1 MAGLPEGGK
10 AGGGKGTENT
20 RGQPFADLGSGG
32 SPNREMWIMIGQII
46 LLNFVLYSFLVSIG
60 MMGASFK
67 LFGRDFARQLVETTA
82 NPVVGLFVGILATAL
97 VQSSSTTTS
106 LTVGIVAAGGL
117 TIEGAVPIVMG
128 ANIGTSV
135 TNILVSMGH
144 ITRKEEFRRAQGG
157 ALVHDFF
164 NWFAVLLLFPLELA
178 TGWLRS
184 FATLVANLFMGV
196 GGMSLA
202 NPLKAIVQPTVKWSV
217 SLLGESPILVF
228 IVSLVLMYLALKF
241 LVDLA
246 KGVVVKRA
254 ERVLQKYLFGAAGL
268 SMLFGMVITVL
279 VQSSSI
285 TTSLIIPLVGAGILT
300 VEQIFPYTLGANVG
314 TTVTA
319 MLAALSTA
327 NIAAITIAFVHL
339 FFNIAG
345 IVLIYPIAYIR
356 RIPIKL
362 AQGMANMTSQSRGL
376 AIVFVLV
383 VFYAIPA
390 AVIYFGR

>member
-1 MAGLPEGGK
+1 MAGKPDSEK
-10 AGGGKGTENT
+10 AGGGKGTEDT
-20 RGQPFADLGSGG
+20 REQPFANLSSET
-32 SPNREMWIMIGQII
+32 SPNRETWIMIGQII
-46 LLNFVLYSFLVSIG
+46 LLNIVLYLFLVSIG

-67 LFGRDFARQLVETTA
+67 LFGKDFARQLVETTA

-117 TIEGAVPIVMG
+117 TIEGAVPIIMG

-144 ITRKEEFRRAQGG
+144 ITRKEEFRRAQAG

-164 NWFAVLLLFPLELA
+164 NWFAVLLIFPLELA
-178 TGWLRS
+178 TGFLRTT
-184 FATLVANLFMGV
+184 ATFVSNTFMGV

-202 NPLKAIVQPTVKWSV
+202 NPLKAIVKPTVKMSV

-228 IVSLVLMYLALKF
+228 IVSLVLMYWALKF

-268 SMLFGMVITVL
+268 SMLFGLVMTVL

-285 TTSLIIPLVGAGILT
+285 TTSLIIPLVGAGILS

-339 FFNIAG
+339 CFNIAG
-345 IVLIYPIAYIR
+345 IVLIYPITYIR

-362 AQGMANMTSQSRGL
+362 AQGMANLTSQSRGL
-376 AIVFVLV
+376 AIAFVLV
-383 VFYAIPA
+383 VFYIIPA
-390 AVIYFGR
+390 VVIYFGR